1 MFLDRNDATASD
13 AHPQTIAGVVLT
25 TVVAVATAGDSVL
38 AGMIAAGLSVDAI
51 GLYLDISPA
60 ALFDRAE
67 SLGLT
72 RPHDRPMRRT
82 GGKNSWTPEDSRQL
96 IALWMAG
103 VRVRSIAAS
112 LKRSMSAIYGRRR
125 RLGLPPRDRRVL
137 HDRSIDE
144 CLATPPLRARP
155 AAGEP
160 DHWPDIHPATP
171 NSIPVD
177 QSAPAAPRPAS
188 TCAWAEQPKHAK
200 PPTCTVNLL
209 APFDGELNVES
220 PEPEYVSTDFGV
232 ICDNDRQSAVAADL
246 HERLPSA
253 RPRADRAE
261 IVARERTFEEL
272 SPGSHPEI
280 VKTQKGTRISKVNLT
295 EVQKLQIEERALGG
309 QRTRG
314 IANDLGVTFGQASS
328 HLRKSAAVALRNECG
343 VVAVDDYDAA
353 IFEANK
359 RRFHL
364 VRLPITVNGRGMG
377 FFWTQRR
384 SGVRFPAWVKT
395 TSAYKNR
402 PVE

>member
-1 MFLDRNDATASD
+1 VFLDRNDVTASD
-13 AHPQTIAGVVLT
+13 SHPQTIAGVVLA
-25 TVVAVATAGDSVL
+25 TVVAVVTAGDSVL
-38 AGMIAAGLSVDAI
+38 AGMIAAGLSGDAI

-72 RPHDRPMRRT
+72 RPHDRPMRRA

-103 VRVRSIAAS
+103 VRVRSVAAA
-112 LKRSMSAIYGRRR
+112 LGRSMSAIYGRRR
-125 RLGLPPRDRRVL
+125 RLGLPPRDRRAL

-144 CLATPPLRARP
+144 CLATPRLRARP
-155 AAGEP
+155 AVGEA
-160 DHWPDIHPATP
+160 DHWPDVRPAPP
-171 NSIPVD
+171 NSA
-177 QSAPAAPRPAS
+177 QSAP
-188 TCAWAEQPKHAK
+188 
-200 PPTCTVNLL
+200 PPTCPVDLL
-209 APFDGELNVES
+209 APFDDELNVTAL
-220 PEPEYVSTDFGV
+220 EPAFVSADLGV
-232 ICDNDRQSAVAADL
+232 ICDNDRQSAVAADP
-246 HERLPSA
+246 HEVLAFA
-253 RPRADRAE
+253 RPWADRTE

-272 SPGSHPEI
+272 SPGSQPEI
-280 VKTQKGTRISKVNLT
+280 VKKQKVTRISKVNLT

-395 TSAYKNR
+395 TAAYKNR

>member
-1 MFLDRNDATASD
+1 VFLDRNDVTASD
-13 AHPQTIAGVVLT
+13 SHPQTIAGVVLA
-25 TVVAVATAGDSVL
+25 TVVAVVTAGDSVL

-72 RPHDRPMRRT
+72 RPHDRPMRRG

-103 VRVRSIAAS
+103 VRVRSIAAA
-112 LKRSMSAIYGRRR
+112 LGRSRSAIYGRRR
-125 RLGLPPRDRRVL
+125 RLGLPPRDRRAL

-144 CLATPPLRARP
+144 CLATPPLRARSP
-155 AAGEP
+155 GGEAA
-160 DHWPDIHPATP
+160 HWPDIRPAPP
-171 NSIPVD
+171 NFAPVE
-177 QSAPAAPRPAS
+177 QSAPPPRCP
-188 TCAWAEQPKHAK
+188 
-200 PPTCTVNLL
+200 VDLL
-209 APFDGELNVES
+209 APFDDELNVAAL
-220 PEPEYVSTDFGV
+220 EPAFVSDFEV
-232 ICDNDRQSAVAADL
+232 ICDNDRRSAVAADP
-246 HERLPSA
+246 HEVLAFA
-253 RPRADRAE
+253 RPRADRTE
-261 IVARERTFEEL
+261 TVARERAFEEL
-272 SPGSHPEI
+272 SPDPQPEI
-280 VKTQKGTRISKVNLT
+280 AKKQKVTRISKVNLT

-309 QRTRG
+309 QRTGR
-314 IANDLGVTFGQASS
+314 IASDLGVTFGQASS

-395 TSAYKNR
+395 TSAYKNC

>member
-1 MFLDRNDATASD
+1 VFLDRNDVTASD
-13 AHPQTIAGVVLT
+13 SHPQTIAGVVLT
-25 TVVAVATAGDSVL
+25 TVVAVVTAGDSVL

-51 GLYLDISPA
+51 ALYLDISPA
-60 ALFDRAE
+60 ALFNRAE

-72 RPHDRPMRRT
+72 RPHDRPMRRA

-103 VRVRSIAAS
+103 VRVRSIAA
-112 LKRSMSAIYGRRR
+112 LGRSMSAIYGRRR
-125 RLGLPPRDRRVL
+125 RLGLPPRDRRAL

-144 CLATPPLRARP
+144 CLATPPLQTRP
-155 AAGEP
+155 AAGEA
-160 DHWPDIHPATP
+160 DHWPDIRPAPP
-171 NSIPVD
+171 NSAPVD
-177 QSAPAAPRPAS
+177 QSAPVARRPAS
-188 TCAWAEQPKHAK
+188 TCARAEPLKHPS
-200 PPTCTVNLL
+200 PPLCPVDLL
-209 APFDGELNVES
+209 APFDDELNVES
-220 PEPEYVSTDFGV
+220 LEPGFVSADFGV
-232 ICDNDRQSAVAADL
+232 ICDNDRQSAVAADPHDVL
-246 HERLPSA
+246 AFA
-253 RPRADRAE
+253 RPVADRPE

-272 SPGSHPEI
+272 SPGSQPEVI
-280 VKTQKGTRISKVNLT
+280 KTRKVTRISKVNLT

>member
-1 MFLDRNDATASD
+1 
-13 AHPQTIAGVVLT
+13 
-25 TVVAVATAGDSVL
+25 VL

-51 GLYLDISPA
+51 ALYLDISPA
-60 ALFDRAE
+60 ALFNRAE

-72 RPHDRPMRRT
+72 RPHDRPMRRA

-103 VRVRSIAAS
+103 VRVRSIAAA
-112 LKRSMSAIYGRRR
+112 LGRSMSAIYGRRR
-125 RLGLPPRDRRVL
+125 RLGLPPRDRRAL
-137 HDRSIDE
+137 HDRSIYE
-144 CLATPPLRARP
+144 CLATPPLQARP
-155 AAGEP
+155 AAGEA
-160 DHWPDIHPATP
+160 DHWPDIRPAPP
-171 NSIPVD
+171 NV
-177 QSAPAAPRPAS
+177 APA
-188 TCAWAEQPKHAK
+188 EQSGP
-200 PPTCTVNLL
+200 PPTCPVDLL
-209 APFDGELNVES
+209 SPFDGELNVEAL
-220 PEPEYVSTDFGV
+220 EPAFVSADFGV
-232 ICDNDRQSAVAADL
+232 ICDNDRRSAVAADP
-246 HERLPSA
+246 HEVLAFA
-253 RPRADRAE
+253 RPLADRAE

-272 SPGSHPEI
+272 SPGSQPET

-395 TSAYKNR
+395 TAAYKNR

>member
-1 MFLDRNDATASD
+1 VFLDRNDVTASD
-13 AHPQTIAGVVLT
+13 SHPQTIAGVVLA
-25 TVVAVATAGDSVL
+25 TVVAVVTAGDSVL

-72 RPHDRPMRRT
+72 RPHDRPMRRA

-103 VRVRSIAAS
+103 VRVRSVAAA
-112 LKRSMSAIYGRRR
+112 LGRSMSAIYGRRR
-125 RLGLPPRDRRVL
+125 RLGLPPRDRRAL

-155 AAGEP
+155 AVGEA
-160 DHWPDIHPATP
+160 DHWPDVRPAPP
-171 NSIPVD
+171 NSA
-177 QSAPAAPRPAS
+177 QSAP
-188 TCAWAEQPKHAK
+188 
-200 PPTCTVNLL
+200 PPTCPVDLL
-209 APFDGELNVES
+209 APFDDELNVTAL
-220 PEPEYVSTDFGV
+220 EPAFVSADLGV
-232 ICDNDRQSAVAADL
+232 ICDNDRQSAVAADP
-246 HERLPSA
+246 HEVLAFA
-253 RPRADRAE
+253 RPWADRTE

-272 SPGSHPEI
+272 SPGSQPEI
-280 VKTQKGTRISKVNLT
+280 VKKQKVTRISKVNLT

-395 TSAYKNR
+395 TSAYKNC